1 MLYRNGGPFGDPI
14 SPVVEEMAIGGVHLR
29 ISFID
34 ETREKLEKQGIDVLA
49 LTQDV
54 GAGLRRRW
62 KAVDAAGH
70 ASWGRSRTEAMQKA
84 LGRALGGSKAP

>member
-1 MLYRNGGPFGDPI
+1 MLFRNGGPFGDPI
-14 SPVVEEMAIGGVHLR
+14 SPLVEEVTIGGVALW
-29 ISFID
+29 ISFVD
-34 ETREKLEKQGIDVLA
+34 ETREKLEAQGVDVVA

-62 KAVDAAGH
+62 KAMDAAGH

-84 LGRALGGSKAP
+84 LSRAFGAKSP

>member
-1 MLYRNGGPFGDPI
+1 MLYRHGGPSGDPV
-14 SPVVEEMAIGGVHLR
+14 SPMVEDVSIGGIALR
-29 ISFID
+29 ISFVD
-34 ETREKLEKQGIDVLA
+34 ETREKLEQQGIDVIA

-70 ASWGRSRTEAMQKA
+70 TSWGRSRTEVMQKA
-84 LGRALGGSKAP
+84 LLRAVGAKMP